1 MKSAKRG
8 AGTSTVELTNVSQ
21 HGLWLLVDGQERYL
35 PFDHFPWFRDATV
48 AQLAAIERPTLG
60 HLRWP
65 RLDVDLTLESIDRP
79 GDFPMVS
86 REP

>member
-48 AQLAAIERPTLG
+48 AQLSAIERPTLG

-65 RLDVDLTLESIDRP
+65 ALDVDLTLESIDRP
-79 GDFPMVS
+79 GDFPLVS